1 MIRLAIRCRPEV
13 ADQTLASLLELA
25 PGGVEEDA
33 GDDYVEYAIY
43 GWPGELPE
51 LPQLEATAGDALVEI
66 TVEEVPEDWADR
78 WRDFHLP
85 IMVGERIQIRP
96 SWEEHI
102 EADGL
107 LDVVIDPGRAFGT
120 GAHATTRLC
129 LELLLELADAGVAQG
144 PLIDLGTGSGVL
156 ALAAARLGWAPVKGC
171 DHEHTALEAA
181 AANAKANGLEL
192 ELVRVDLRR
201 EPPPLE
207 PTVTANLT
215 ADLLQRVAAD
225 VAAAEALRPRHLICS
240 GLLDRQADE
249 VRDAFGAAG
258 MGEVKRLTDGEWVA
272 ISFAP
277 A

>member
-1 MIRLAIRCRPEV
+1 MIRLAVRCRPEL
-13 ADQTLASLLELA
+13 AETTLAALLELA
-25 PGGVEEDA
+25 PGGVEQEETPE
-33 GDDYVEYAIY
+33 YVEYAIY

-51 LPQLEATAGDALVEI
+51 LPQLEATAGDGLVEI

-85 IMVGERIQIRP
+85 ITVGGRIQIRP
-96 SWEEHI
+96 SWEERL
-102 EADGL
+102 EEDL

-129 LELLLELADAGVAQG
+129 IELLLELADEGQARG

-156 ALAAARLGWAPVKGC
+156 ALAAARLGWAPVAGC
-171 DHEHTALEAA
+171 DSERAALDAA
-181 AANAKANGLEL
+181 AANAEANGIELGLE
-192 ELVRVDLRR
+192 RVDVRR
-201 EPPPLE
+201 EPPPRAE
-207 PTVTANLT
+207 TMTANLT
-215 ADLLQRVAAD
+215 ADLLLPVAHRL
-225 VAAAEALRPRHLICS
+225 AESGDRPRALVCS
-240 GLLDRQADE
+240 GLLDRQADD

-258 MGEVKRLTDGEWVA
+258 LDEARRLTEGEWVA